1 LDLFVINAYSCF
13 LGDYGNLSF
22 FVGLEYTDDKR
33 DDFHDIMDFVIF
45 VDFTGVIGMR
55 DHIDFFYDLD
65 GDYVRVID
73 YVLIPGNVTL
83 GGNFKDL
90 SFLLHALRKF
100 RLQFSI
106 GSYHWKQLPDLF
118 TFIDFMLCILHRAA
132 FQNQLRI

>member
-1 LDLFVINAYSCF
+1 
-13 LGDYGNLSF
+13 
-22 FVGLEYTDDKR
+22 
-33 DDFHDIMDFVIF
+33 MDFVIF

-55 DHIDFFYDLD
+55 DHTDFFYDLD

-73 YVLIPGNVTL
+73 YVLITGNVTL

-90 SFLLHALRKF
+90 SFLLHALHKF

-118 TFIDFMLCILHRAA
+118 TFCDFMLCILHRAA
-132 FQNQLRI
+132 LKNHVRIRFAIFA

>member
-1 LDLFVINAYSCF
+1 LDLLVINAYSCF
-13 LGDYGNLSF
+13 FGDYDNLNF
-22 FVGLEYTDDKR
+22 FFGLEYTDDKR
-33 DDFHDIMDFVIF
+33 DDFYDIMDFVIF

-73 YVLIPGNVTL
+73 YALIPGNVTL
-83 GGNFKDL
+83 GEDFTDL
-90 SFLLHALRKF
+90 SFLLHVLHQF

-118 TFIDFMLCILHRAA
+118 TFCDFMLCILHRAA
-132 FQNQLRI
+132 LQN